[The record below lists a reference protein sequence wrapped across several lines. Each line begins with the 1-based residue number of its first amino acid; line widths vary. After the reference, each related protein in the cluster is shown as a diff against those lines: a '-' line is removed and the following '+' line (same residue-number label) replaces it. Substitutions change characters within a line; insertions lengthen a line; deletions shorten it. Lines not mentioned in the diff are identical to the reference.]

1 MPTTALMTT
10 AYQTTRT
17 GNAGQE
23 FGDPFD
29 FGAGHI
35 DPVKAL
41 NPGLLFDSKFNDWR
55 LFLCG
60 VERRPEDRWCRCV
73 ITCVTCVTCC
83 TNALVMLNH
92 LILDACLLCIM
103 LHAQWYSASSPVDV
117 WRTFSMKHCQLL
129 QPTCITAQ
137 PDPKEMA
144 SVPLNSDRART

>member
-1 MPTTALMTT
+1 MMRTCITNQPQANVQPDNVLHVLRVAAVWAPAAKTPEWLISVVCLRLSACQKTPATALMTT

-17 GNAGQE
+17 GNSGQE

-73 ITCVTCVTCC
+73 ITYVTHV
-83 TNALVMLNH
+83 
-92 LILDACLLCIM
+92 I
-103 LHAQWYSASSPVDV
+103 
-117 WRTFSMKHCQLL
+117 
-129 QPTCITAQ
+129 
-137 PDPKEMA
+137 
-144 SVPLNSDRART
+144 